1 LQDFIRRLPSA
12 LGWLKSPEPGAL
24 SKIFREKKFR
34 EVLEMDI
41 IVCVKRVPLTQE
53 VDLEIDGS
61 KTGVRKDMLAYVINE
76 WDNYAVEEAILL
88 KEKLEGTVTA
98 ITVGNDDDEEVL
110 RRSLAMGADRA
121 IRIDPGDRD
130 LDSFVL
136 SRALAEVIKG
146 MDYDL
151 VLSGVQADDDNHGMV
166 GIMLAEHLGLAHAA
180 VVNGLEPEGD
190 EATISVELEGGI
202 DEVSKIRL
210 PALLSIQTGI
220 NEPRY
225 VSIMGIRKAAKKE
238 LKVIQLNEL
247 GLSDDDLSRRTIIEE
262 VFLPPETEGAEMIE
276 GDPSTVAEDIIR
288 IIKEKGVSL

>member
-1 LQDFIRRLPSA
+1 
-12 LGWLKSPEPGAL
+12 
-24 SKIFREKKFR
+24 
-34 EVLEMDI
+34 MDI

-53 VDLEIDGS
+53 VDLEIDES
-61 KTGVRKDMLAYVINE
+61 KKGVRKDILAYVINE

-88 KEKLEGTVTA
+88 KEKLGGGTVTA
-98 ITVGNDDDEEVL
+98 ITIGNDEDEEVL
-110 RRSLAMGADRA
+110 RRSLAMGADSA

-136 SRALAEVIKG
+136 SRTLAEVIKG

-151 VLSGVQADDDNHGMV
+151 VFTGVQADDDNHGMV

-180 VVNGLEPEGD
+180 VVNGVEPEGD
-190 EATISVELEGGI
+190 GATISVELEGGI
-202 DEVSKIRL
+202 DAVSKIKL

-238 LKVIQLNEL
+238 LKVLQLDDL
-247 GLSDDDLSRRTIIEE
+247 GLSDDDLALRTIIEE

>member
-1 LQDFIRRLPSA
+1 
-12 LGWLKSPEPGAL
+12 
-24 SKIFREKKFR
+24 
-34 EVLEMDI
+34 MDI

-61 KTGVRKDMLAYVINE
+61 KTGVREDMLAYVINE

-121 IRIDPGDRD
+121 IRIDPGDHD

-136 SRALAEVIKG
+136 SRTLAEVIKG
-146 MDYDL
+146 MDCDL
-151 VLSGVQADDDNHGMV
+151 VLAGVQADDDNHGMV

-180 VVNGLEPEGD
+180 VVNSLEPEGD
-190 EATISVELEGGI
+190 GATISVELEGGI

-247 GLSDDDLSRRTIIEE
+247 GLSDDDLARRTIIKE